1 MPSMLSVQTVFGFV
15 LLALGGAIGWYGVR
29 PLVVVPKLLRAT
41 VCDVGDIPA
50 DDAFVVCRGTVSE
63 TGESVQAPFTGSRC
77 FGFEFEVTERQPF
90 GIGIPWFQAHV
101 VDGDRQ
107 FGFED
112 RATTSGERYQR
123 VEESETT
130 TERYQAAPNATRYER
145 LRMDSEANVD
155 RMRDQIERD
164 ERQEL
169 LEAHRT
175 EEHVTFIIATNGSD
189 PTVDFADPAAVV
201 VRSLHAVGYEPT
213 GDASPDRIRYEP
225 QAGWYGDTDGY
236 RITNANGDIRV
247 DASANTVESA
257 SVSWDVTE
265 PADSYAQYVATSL
278 SSSDPTTH
286 EISFELQ
293 RDQPEVTQPSWS
305 PDT

>member
-1 MPSMLSVQTVFGFV
+1 MDSRRAWVVSG
-15 LLALGGAIGWYGVR
+15 LLALCCVGLLFSVVYPVGSATPHADTPSDEQFWSAETAPYSMTGAV
-29 PLVVVPKLLRAT
+29 
-41 VCDVGDIPA
+41 
-50 DDAFVVCRGTVSE
+50 
-63 TGESVQAPFTGSRC
+63 
-77 FGFEFEVTERQPF
+77 
-90 GIGIPWFQAHV
+90 V